1 MAALDLQQIGKQVID
16 HLIGRALDGE
26 FLPGVSWV
34 VDTQTLHGRTL
45 VRFFVDGDLDA
56 AIATMDPRPRS
67 PTTSSFACEEPSTS
81 SSRTPP

>member
-26 FLPGVSWV
+26 FWM